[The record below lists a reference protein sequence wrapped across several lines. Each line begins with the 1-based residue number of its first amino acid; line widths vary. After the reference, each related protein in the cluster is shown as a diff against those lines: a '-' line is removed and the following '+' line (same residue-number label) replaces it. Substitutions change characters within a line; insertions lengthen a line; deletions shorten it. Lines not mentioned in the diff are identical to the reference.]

1 MRAILEG
8 RVSRAEGRLGE
19 GGPEEISGVGSRFG
33 GGGQWGPEVFA
44 GLGGA

>member
-1 MRAILEG
+1 MILEG

-33 GGGQWGPEVFA
+33 GGGQWGRGCQPGKRA
-44 GLGGA
+44 A